1 MNTTAHNNK
10 ALLPEGAKITPM
22 LKQWLEAKERARD
35 AILLFRMGDF
45 YELFADDAVTAAP
58 ILELTLTSRD
68 KNSTEAKV
76 SMAGFPHHS
85 APSYIAKLVSAGLK
99 VAICDQMEDPQYA
112 KGIVKRQVTRIV
124 TPGTVIDEDGL
135 KPNKNNFLV
144 AIKLIENKFG
154 IAALDLSTGDFS
166 ATCTQS
172 FDSFLDEISKLSPS
186 EVLLV
191 KAEWSEKLLV
201 LLNENLIKHQP
212 CLLEFRTTSSVSSL
226 KQIGMLDEWF
236 LIDKNSVAV
245 KSAELILDYVED
257 TQGGILEH
265 IVSLKPYS
273 IDAQLIIDATSRKH
287 LDLIG
292 PPSDLRREGTLLWVL
307 DKTCTAMGGRLLVR
321 WLLSPSTDLLIINQ
335 RHDLVQALLDQPGIL
350 KSLRVLLKEVY
361 DLERLSAKIASSRA
375 NPRDL
380 AQLRNS
386 LQQLPAVFSAL
397 QNCALPKLQ
406 YFITATDLLE
416 DVYLLLEQ
424 ALVYDPPFTLKEG
437 GIFKPKYDAE
447 LDELVNLSMGGRDQI
462 AAIEQRERDLTKIS
476 SLKIKYT
483 RVFGYYIEI
492 TKTHLAKVPEH
503 YRRKQTVAA
512 GERYVTPELI
522 ILEEQ
527 VATCE
532 VRKQNKESELFEI
545 LRQNLNKQASRLLK
559 SAQIIAQLDVLTTFA
574 EVADRQ
580 RYVRPNLL
588 PMSNRKMHI
597 VEGRHPV
604 VEVLTNKRKNTFVPN
619 NTEMSTDTNRLLLIT
634 GPNMAGKSTIMRQ
647 VALIQLMAQAGSFI
661 PAQSGVLSLCDR
673 IFTRVGASDDL
684 VEGRSTFM
692 VEMTE
697 TAHILNHATES
708 SLVVLDEIGRGTS
721 TYDGLSLAFA
731 VAEYLH
737 DVVKARTLFATHYHE
752 LVWLTKNLSGVKNVQ
767 VAVQETNSNIS
778 FLYRLIDGAAEQSYG
793 IHVARLAGLPKTVLQ
808 RAENV
813 LRGLESEAKI
823 NEVNTAGLDKIEK
836 TPQLNLFSQTL
847 FDNTNVR
854 QLVDLIDKVDVN
866 QTTPLEALNQLV
878 QIKNIAKTV

>member
-1 MNTTAHNNK
+1 
-10 ALLPEGAKITPM
+10 
-22 LKQWLEAKERARD
+22 
-35 AILLFRMGDF
+35 
-45 YELFADDAVTAAP
+45 
-58 ILELTLTSRD
+58 
-68 KNSTEAKV
+68 
-76 SMAGFPHHS
+76 
-85 APSYIAKLVSAGLK
+85 
-99 VAICDQMEDPQYA
+99 
-112 KGIVKRQVTRIV
+112 
-124 TPGTVIDEDGL
+124 
-135 KPNKNNFLV
+135 
-144 AIKLIENKFG
+144 
-154 IAALDLSTGDFS
+154 
-166 ATCTQS
+166 
-172 FDSFLDEISKLSPS
+172 
-186 EVLLV
+186 
-191 KAEWSEKLLV
+191 
-201 LLNENLIKHQP
+201 
-212 CLLEFRTTSSVSSL
+212 
-226 KQIGMLDEWF
+226 
-236 LIDKNSVAV
+236 
-245 KSAELILDYVED
+245 
-257 TQGGILEH
+257 
-265 IVSLKPYS
+265 
-273 IDAQLIIDATSRKH
+273 
-287 LDLIG
+287 
-292 PPSDLRREGTLLWVL
+292 
-307 DKTCTAMGGRLLVR
+307 
-321 WLLSPSTDLLIINQ
+321 
-335 RHDLVQALLDQPGIL
+335 
-350 KSLRVLLKEVY
+350 Y
-361 DLERLSAKIASSRA
+361 DLERLSAKISSSRA

-386 LQQLPAVFSAL
+386 LQQIPLIFYALKNCVLPEL
-397 QNCALPKLQ
+397 QK
-406 YFITATDLLE
+406 FIDSSDLLE
-416 DVYLLLEQ
+416 DVHLLLEN
-424 ALVYDPPFTLKEG
+424 ALVYDPPSTLKEG
-437 GIFKPKYDAE
+437 GIFKPKFDDV

-462 AAIEQRERDLTKIS
+462 AAIEQREKELTGIP

-532 VRKQNKESELFEI
+532 VRRQNKEAELFEN
-545 LRQNLNKQASRLLK
+545 LRQNLNQQAARLLK
-559 SAQIIAQLDVLTTFA
+559 SAKIIAQLDVLASFA

-580 RYVRPNLL
+580 RYIRPKLL
-588 PMSNRKMHI
+588 PMSNRQMQI

-604 VEVLTNKRKNTFVPN
+604 VEVLANKRKNTFVPN
-619 NTEMSTDTNRLLLIT
+619 NTEMNTDTNRLLLIT

-647 VALIQLMAQAGSFI
+647 VALIQLMAQAGSFV
-661 PAQSGVLSLCDR
+661 PAKSAVLSLCDR

-684 VEGRSTFM
+684 IEGRSTFM

-697 TAHILNHATES
+697 TAHILNHATGS

-752 LVWLTKNLSGVKNVQ
+752 LVWLTKSLSGVKNMQ

-808 RAENV
+808 RAENI
-813 LRGLESEAKI
+813 LHSLESEAKPTEI
-823 NEVNTAGLDKIEK
+823 NIADSKHVDKI
-836 TPQLNLFSQTL
+836 PQLNLFNQAL
-847 FDNTNVR
+847 FDNNNVR